1 MRDPCYSTFMCIRY
15 VAIWLCVCVC
25 VRTTART
32 LYGTF
37 DVHAMR
43 AVVFADVEL
52 FESKSTLMA

>member
-1 MRDPCYSTFMCIRY
+1 M
-15 VAIWLCVCVC
+15 CVC

-37 DVHAMR
+37 DVRAMR